1 MPASASPDPHRLMP
15 VSSRNRLY
23 RRARLASLVTRRGL
37 HRLRTRLLLFSGWIW
52 VAAGSLVGFEMLEI
66 LLGGLIAVPEA
77 LPIVLLALAFAWYF
91 RRGILRLWRRM
102 SHRNARRR

>member
-1 MPASASPDPHRLMP
+1 
-15 VSSRNRLY
+15 
-23 RRARLASLVTRRGL
+23 
-37 HRLRTRLLLFSGWIW
+37 
-52 VAAGSLVGFEMLEI
+52 MLEI